1 MNRVLYKG
9 AELSI
14 ASLVEWFK
22 TVTFRKVL
30 MMNFIN
36 MGTKLLENF
45 VFVHLFLQQ
54 EALRKDVTTDA
65 LGERFKT
72 MTLRMS
78 Y

>member
-1 MNRVLYKG
+1 MLYKR

-22 TVTFRKVL
+22 TVSFQKAL

-36 MGTKLLENF
+36 MGAMLLENF

>member
-1 MNRVLYKG
+1 MNRVLYKA

-22 TVTFRKVL
+22 TVTFRKAL

-36 MGTKLLENF
+36 MGTKLLENS
-45 VFVHLFLQQ
+45 VFVHLFLEQ

>member
-1 MNRVLYKG
+1 
-9 AELSI
+9 
-14 ASLVEWFK
+14 
-22 TVTFRKVL
+22 
-30 MMNFIN
+30 

-45 VFVHLFLQQ
+45 VFAHLSLQQ
-54 EALRKDVTTDA
+54 EALRKDLTTDP

>member
-1 MNRVLYKG
+1 MKG

-14 ASLVEWFK
+14 ASFVEWFK
-22 TVTFRKVL
+22 TVTFRKAL

-45 VFVHLFLQQ
+45 VFVHLSLQQ
-54 EALRKDVTTDA
+54 EALRKDLTTDP

>member
-1 MNRVLYKG
+1 MNRVLYKA

-22 TVTFRKVL
+22 TVTFRKAL

-36 MGTKLLENF
+36 MGTKLLENS

-72 MTLRMS
+72 ML
-78 Y
+78 

>member
-1 MNRVLYKG
+1 MLYKG

-22 TVTFRKVL
+22 TVSFQKAL

-36 MGTKLLENF
+36 MGAMLLENF

-54 EALRKDVTTDA
+54 EALRKDLTTDA